1 MDRAV
6 AGDTGIPLIAQL
18 DPKRFDSTGIL
29 KQVAAASRQ
38 LAELKG
44 ITVGIPNR
52 DVLINTLG
60 LQEAKDS
67 SAIEN
72 IVTTH
77 DQLFREAS
85 LPEAERSAAGKQVLR
100 YVLALRLGHD
110 AVERSGLLTSN
121 DIIRIQGALE
131 LNQAGFRK
139 LPGTALKNQFG
150 ETVYTPPD
158 PQYIVPL
165 MTDLERFINQD
176 DTGSLDPLVKM
187 AIAHYQF
194 EGIRPFED
202 GNGRTGRII
211 NVLYLVKEKLLDT
224 PALYMSRF
232 IIQTKSEYYRLL
244 RAVRD
249 ADAWEEWVLYML
261 RAVEATARE
270 GVVTVAAIR
279 QALLTMKHAMRSRHK
294 RIYSQDLLNLL
305 FSHPYTK
312 IQFVQHELAIS
323 RITATKY
330 LDTLAKDGFLEK
342 IRIGRANY
350 YVNPSLVHI
359 LTGAPMQTPRGNV
372 A

>member
-1 MDRAV
+1 MDGAV

-18 DPKRFDSTGIL
+18 DPKRFDSIGIL

-52 DVLINTLG
+52 EVLINTLG

-85 LPEAERSAAGKQVLR
+85 LPEAERSAAGKEVLR

-110 AVERSGLLTSN
+110 AVARSGLLTSN
-121 DIIRIQGALE
+121 DIIRIQAALE

-165 MTDLERFINQD
+165 MTELERFINQD
-176 DTGSLDPLVKM
+176 DIGSLDPLVKM
-187 AIAHYQF
+187 AIAHFQF
-194 EGIRPFED
+194 ESIHPFYD

-244 RAVRD
+244 RAEDFERE
-249 ADAWEEWVLYML
+249 ADYVGLYIMAL
-261 RAVEATARE
+261 DGWPIDSAPDLWRRMAAQSPGSIKFASSHPTTAERF
-270 GVVTVAAIR
+270 AIR
-279 QALLTMKHAMRSRHK
+279 PGRVTTRRFLARGASR
-294 RIYSQDLLNLL
+294 RASSLRVTY
-305 FSHPYTK
+305 
-312 IQFVQHELAIS
+312 
-323 RITATKY
+323 
-330 LDTLAKDGFLEK
+330 DT
-342 IRIGRANY
+342 R
-350 YVNPSLVHI
+350 P
-359 LTGAPMQTPRGNV
+359 
-372 A
+372 

>member
-1 MDRAV
+1 MA
-6 AGDTGIPLIAQL
+6 ADTGIPLLSQL
-18 DPKRFDSTGIL
+18 DPRRFDSTSIL
-29 KQVAAASRQ
+29 KRVATAGRQ

-44 ITVGIPNR
+44 ITVAIPNR
-52 DVLINTLG
+52 EVLINTLG

-85 LPEAERSAAGKQVLR
+85 LPEAERSAAGKEVLR
-100 YVLALRLGHD
+100 YVTALRLGRD
-110 AVERSGLLTSN
+110 AVARTGLLTCN
-121 DIIRIQGALE
+121 DIVRVQEALD

-139 LPGTALKNQFG
+139 LPGTALKNQYG

-158 PQYIVPL
+158 PQFVVPL
-165 MTDLERFINQD
+165 MTELERFINQD
-176 DTGSLDPLVKM
+176 EMWPVDPLVKM

-194 EGIRPFED
+194 ECIHPFYD
-202 GNGRTGRII
+202 GNGRTGRIV
-211 NVLYLVKEKLLDT
+211 NVLYLVKQNLLET
-224 PALYMSRF
+224 PALYMSRY
-232 IIQTKSEYYRLL
+232 IIQTKGEYYRLL

-261 RAVEATARE
+261 SAVEATAQE
-270 GVVTVAAIR
+270 GVIMVAAIR
-279 QALLTMKHAMRSRHK
+279 DALLTMKHAMRSRHK

-305 FSHPYTK
+305 FAHPYTK
-312 IQFVQHELAIS
+312 IQFVQDELGIS

-330 LDTLAKDGFLEK
+330 LDTLAGDGFLDK
-342 IRIGRANY
+342 VRIGRANY
-350 YVNPSLVHI
+350 YVNPPLVGI
-359 LTGAPMQTPRGNV
+359 LTGAAMHGPMGDV